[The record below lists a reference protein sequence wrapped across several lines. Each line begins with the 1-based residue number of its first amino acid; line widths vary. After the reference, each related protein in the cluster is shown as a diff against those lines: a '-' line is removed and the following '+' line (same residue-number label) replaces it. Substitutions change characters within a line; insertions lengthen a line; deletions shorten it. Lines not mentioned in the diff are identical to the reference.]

1 MIVNLCKHIEALLS
15 SSSFIQSVDTIVIV
29 VLNIIPTILVLRRK
43 SDDYEKDL
51 NDKEAKRYE
60 TQDQLAMNN

>member
-1 MIVNLCKHIEALLS
+1 
-15 SSSFIQSVDTIVIV
+15 
-29 VLNIIPTILVLRRK
+29 VLRRK
-43 SDDYEKDL
+43 SDDYEQDL